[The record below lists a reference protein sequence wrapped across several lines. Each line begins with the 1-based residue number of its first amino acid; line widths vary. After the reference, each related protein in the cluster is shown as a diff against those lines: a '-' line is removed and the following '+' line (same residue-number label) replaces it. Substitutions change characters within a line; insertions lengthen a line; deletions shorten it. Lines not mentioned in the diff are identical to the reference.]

1 MVRKSKHI
9 FQPILSANTYDNKMA
24 PKIKKATKKEIIEIK
39 SLFLA
44 HYPDSL
50 TELNYTNI
58 YELLI
63 AVMLS
68 AQCTDKRVNII
79 TPALFQA
86 YPTAIQ
92 LANADLDDVKSYI
105 NSCSFYNNKAKN
117 LIKMAQSIIENYEGE
132 IPQKRDELIKLAG
145 VGQKTAN
152 VVMIE
157 YTGANLMAVDTH
169 VFRVAHRLGL
179 SDDKTATKTE
189 ETLSKKFKTDLH
201 LLHQAMVLFGRYR
214 CKAVKPECEEC
225 FMEKHCKTSQTF
237 KV

>member
-1 MVRKSKHI
+1 MIKLQKS
-9 FQPILSANTYDNKMA
+9 NKLGTNFMA
-24 PKIKKATKKEIIEIK
+24 KVKQATKQEIEEIK
-39 SLFLA
+39 TLFLE
-44 HYPDSL
+44 HYPDSV

-63 AVMLS
+63 SVMLS

-79 TPALFQA
+79 TPALFEA
-86 YPTAIQ
+86 YPNPKS

-105 NSCSFYNNKAKN
+105 NTCSFFNNKAKN
-117 LIKMAQSIIENYEGE
+117 LIKMAKSVVDEYNDE
-132 IPQKRDELIKLAG
+132 IPEQRDELVKLAG

-152 VVMIE
+152 VVLIE

-179 SDDKTATKTE
+179 SNSKTALKCE
-189 ETLSKKFKTDLH
+189 EELSKKFKTDLH
-201 LLHQAMVLFGRYR
+201 LLHQAMVLFGRYK
-214 CKAVKPECEEC
+214 CKALKPECDGC

>member
-1 MVRKSKHI
+1 MR
-9 FQPILSANTYDNKMA
+9 NK
-24 PKIKKATKKEIIEIK
+24 KIKKATKIEIEQIK
-39 SLFLA
+39 ALFLE
-44 HYPDSL
+44 HYPNSI
-50 TELNYTNI
+50 TELNYQNS

-79 TPALFQA
+79 TPALFEA
-86 YPTAIQ
+86 YPNSIT
-92 LANADLDDVKSYI
+92 LSNANLDDVKALL

-117 LIKMAQSIIENYEGE
+117 LIKMAQTLIEDYNGE
-132 IPQKRDELIKLAG
+132 VPLEQKELMKLAG

-179 SDDKTATKTE
+179 SDDKTATETE
-189 ETLSKKFKTDLH
+189 ATLTKKFKTELH

-214 CKAVKPECEEC
+214 CKAIKPECEEC
-225 FMEKHCKTSQTF
+225 YMQPYCRTKESF
-237 KV
+237 KA

>member
-1 MVRKSKHI
+1 
-9 FQPILSANTYDNKMA
+9 MA
-24 PKIKKATKKEIIEIK
+24 RVKKATKKEIEEIK
-39 SLFLA
+39 SIFLEN
-44 HYPDSL
+44 YPDSV
-50 TELNYTNI
+50 TELEYKNL

-79 TPALFQA
+79 TPALFKA
-86 YPTAIQ
+86 YPDPIS

-105 NSCSFYNNKAKN
+105 NTCSFFNNKAKN
-117 LIKMAQSIIENYEGE
+117 LIKMAQSVVENYGNEV
-132 IPQKRDELIKLAG
+132 PLQRDELVKLAG

-179 SDDKTATKTE
+179 SDAKTAVKCE
-189 ETLSKKFKTDLH
+189 EELSKKFKTDLH
-201 LLHQAMVLFGRYR
+201 RLHQAMVLFGRYK
-214 CKAVKPECEEC
+214 CKAVKPECEGC
-225 FMEKHCKTSQTF
+225 FMAAHCKTTQTF

>member
-1 MVRKSKHI
+1 
-9 FQPILSANTYDNKMA
+9 MA
-24 PKIKKATKKEIIEIK
+24 KVKKATKKEIEEIK
-39 SLFLA
+39 SIFLEN
-44 HYPDSL
+44 YPDSV
-50 TELNYTNI
+50 TELEYRNL

-79 TPALFQA
+79 SPALFEA
-86 YPTAIQ
+86 YPDPVS
-92 LANADLDDVKSYI
+92 LANADLDEVKSYI
-105 NSCSFYNNKAKN
+105 NTCSFFNNKAKN
-117 LIKMAQSIIENYEGE
+117 LIKMAQSVVENYDAEVPLE
-132 IPQKRDELIKLAG
+132 RDELVKLAG

-169 VFRVAHRLGL
+169 VYRVAHRLGL
-179 SDDKTATKTE
+179 SDAKTAVKCE
-189 ETLSKKFKTDLH
+189 EELSKKFKTDLH

-214 CKAVKPECEEC
+214 CKAVKPECEGC
-225 FMEKHCKTSQTF
+225 FMEAHCKTKQTF